1 MSLKQLLVDVHTHCY
16 LPRYAA
22 FLRQRTQ
29 VPRIFTRGS
38 EERLL
43 ILDDEPAAGRPVGP
57 QYWDRDEK
65 LKFMDLHGI
74 DVSIVSTANP
84 WLDFLSPPAAHALAT
99 ELNNDLEEYCAT
111 SPVVSASEGIHRLY
125 GFGLLPLVPDVSV
138 NAILQIIRQISSL
151 SHLKGVIM
159 GTRGVGKG
167 LDDPAL
173 EPVWQALAETQLV
186 VFLHPHYGLGQGAK
200 EAWGERDNGH
210 VLPLAMGFPM
220 ETTIAITRLILAG
233 VYDRHPDLRIL
244 LAHSGGCLPQLS
256 SRLASC
262 ISHDPVVSNRLQ
274 HDARYYVSKLY
285 YDAVNYGPEEMG
297 FVADVIGRGAAYG
310 PSPQKRGDRSSGYKH
325 MLFGTDHPFFP
336 PLTGEKKWKSVLENL
351 QAIQDVTGWDELHK
365 SEVRGGNATEI
376 FGLR

>member
-1 MSLKQLLVDVHTHCY
+1 MSLKQLLIDVHTHCY

-22 FLRQRTQ
+22 FLRQRAH
-29 VPRIFTRGS
+29 VPKIFTRGN

-43 ILDDEPAAGRPVGP
+43 ILDDEPSAGRPVGP

-65 LKFMDLHGI
+65 LKFMDVHGI

-84 WLDFLSPPAAHALAT
+84 WLDFLSPSAAHTLAT

-111 SPVVSASEGIHRLY
+111 SPLVPASEGIQRLY

-138 NAILQIIRQISSL
+138 DAILQIIGQISSL

-159 GTRGVGKG
+159 GTRGVGRG

-173 EPVWQALAETQLV
+173 EPVWEALATTKLV

-200 EAWGERDNGH
+200 EAWGECDNGH

-220 ETTIAITRLILAG
+220 ETTI
-233 VYDRHPDLRIL
+233 
-244 LAHSGGCLPQLS
+244 
-256 SRLASC
+256 
-262 ISHDPVVSNRLQ
+262 HDV
-274 HDARYYVSKLY
+274 RYYVSKLY

-297 FVADVIGRGAAYG
+297 FVADVIGRGGAYAH
-310 PSPQKRGDRSSGYKH
+310 SQSQQTREDRTSGYH
-325 MLFGTDHPFFP
+325 RMLFGTDHPFFP
-336 PLTGEKKWKSVLENL
+336 PLAGERKWKSVVENL
-351 QAIQDVTGWDELHK
+351 QAIQDVRGWGDSHK
-365 SEVRGGNATEI
+365 VAVRGGNAIEI
-376 FGLR
+376 FGLRQ